1 MAQMY
6 IRKKEIVAGEEVE
19 PEEEPYFDG
28 TDPDIKQAWEE
39 SRYQLFFDRKLEH
52 GMIRNAAKPEL
63 EQQEDL
69 FMREEKN

>member
-6 IRKKEIVAGEEVE
+6 IRKKEKVAGEEVE

-39 SRYQLFFDRKLEH
+39 DRYQLFFDRKLLH
-52 GMIRNAAKPEL
+52 AIH
-63 EQQEDL
+63 
-69 FMREEKN
+69 KNS